1 MAFDFKK
8 LKDSVKA
15 YYKKSAEGVKSIFKG
30 NNDMTKQK
38 KKKKSLLEIMGF
50 EKIDSKNK
58 PPAKKKVVKKKTVG
72 KKASVKRPEPK
83 GKQGD
88 SHKTVR
94 TIKLRKS
101 HRRVVIG
108 RILWLVFIAGLVFLG
123 IFAYR
128 LTNNFVHDR
137 AETDIPVLVG
147 ELNETN
153 SFKLYIPRGSR
164 TSDIAE
170 ILIDNNIISD
180 DRVMGFTYFEL
191 YSRLMGNDGGYKS
204 GNHWINNSIDYDNP
218 VGYDML
224 IYILSQN
231 PIPNPTAKIFFAEGL
246 SFKQTIDR
254 FIEEEFLDADRFTEV
269 CNEYDFEYDFVSEI
283 PKNGRYNRL
292 EGYLFPDT
300 YIFDKTKPEEEA
312 IDKMLLNFDAKFK
325 DAYKD
330 RLDILGMTMDEII
343 IIASLIEREAQIDDD
358 RDIISG
364 VIYNRLNSSDSSLNY
379 LQIDATIQY
388 YLLNE
393 TGEVKEQLLTEDTLV
408 DSLYNTYK
416 YPGLPL
422 GPICNPGEKSIIA
435 ALYPDSHNYYYYV
448 AKGDG
453 SHAFASTLR
462 EHNNNVIKYQD

>member
-1 MAFDFKK
+1 MKNNFEKFKNGLKDKYKKCIEGLKK
-8 LKDSVKA
+8 L
-15 YYKKSAEGVKSIFKG
+15 FKG
-30 NNDMTKQK
+30 EKDMAKRK
-38 KKKKSLLEIMGF
+38 KKKKSLIEIMGF
-50 EKIDSKNK
+50 EK
-58 PPAKKKVVKKKTVG
+58 KKT
-72 KKASVKRPEPK
+72 KKNVNDKKSRELSSNNAN
-83 GKQGD
+83 
-88 SHKTVR
+88 HKTVR

-101 HRRVVIG
+101 HRRVIIG
-108 RILWLVFIAGLVFLG
+108 RVLWLAFLVALVFIGF
-123 IFAYR
+123 YSYH
-128 LTNNFVHDR
+128 LTNDFIHDR
-137 AETDIPVLVG
+137 NETDIPSLIG

-153 SFKLYIPRGSR
+153 SFKIFIPRGSR
-164 TSDIAE
+164 TADIAE
-170 ILIDNNIISD
+170 ILIENDIISD
-180 DRVMGFTYFEL
+180 KKIMDFTYFEL
-191 YSRLMGNDGGYKS
+191 YSKLMGNDGEYKS
-204 GNHWINNSIDYDNP
+204 GNHWINSSIDYDNP

-231 PIPNPTAKIFFAEGL
+231 PIPNPTATIFFAEGL
-246 SFKQTIDR
+246 TFKQTIDR
-254 FIEEEFLDADRFTEV
+254 FIEEEFLDPDRFTEV
-269 CNEYDFEYDFVSEI
+269 CNDYDFDYEFVSEI

-312 IDKMLLNFDAKFK
+312 IDKMLKNFEIKFK
-325 DAYKD
+325 DVYKE
-330 RLDILGMTMDEII
+330 RMEVLGLTIDEVI
-343 IIASLIEREAQIDDD
+343 IIASLIEREAQLNEE

-393 TGEVKEQLLTEDTLV
+393 TGEVKEYLLTEDTLV

-435 ALYPDSHNYYYYV
+435 ALYPETHNYYYYV

-462 EHNNNVIKYQD
+462 EHNNNVIKYQKKN

>member
-1 MAFDFKK
+1 MMFDFTK
-8 LKDSVKA
+8 LKNNIKTA
-15 YYKKSAEGVKSIFKG
+15 YKKSSDSLKNFFKG
-30 NNDMTKQK
+30 NDDMAKQK

-50 EKIDSKNK
+50 EKTNTKSSAKNK
-58 PPAKKKVVKKKTVG
+58 SVKKQTAKKKTPINKPVSKSTT
-72 KKASVKRPEPK
+72 
-83 GKQGD
+83 GD
-88 SHKTVR
+88 KHKTVR
-94 TIKLRKS
+94 TVKLRKS

-108 RILWLVFIAGLVFLG
+108 RIVWLAFIVGLVFLG
-123 IFAYR
+123 IFAYK
-128 LTNNFVHDR
+128 LTNNFIHDR
-137 AETDIPVLVG
+137 AETDIPALVG

-153 SFKLYIPRGSR
+153 SFKIFIPRGSR
-164 TSDIAE
+164 TADIVD
-170 ILIDNNIISD
+170 ILIENDIISD
-180 DRVMGFTYFEL
+180 DNVMGFTYFEL
-191 YSRLMGNDGGYKS
+191 YSKLMGNDGGYKS
-204 GNHWINNSIDYDNP
+204 GNHWINSSIEYDNP

-224 IYILSQN
+224 VYILSQN

-246 SFKQTIDR
+246 TFNQTIDR
-254 FIEEEFLDADRFTEV
+254 FIEEEFLDAERFTEV
-269 CNEYDFEYDFVSEI
+269 CNDYEFEYDFVSGI

-312 IDKMLLNFDAKFK
+312 IDKMLQNFELKFK
-325 DAYKD
+325 DVYKE
-330 RLDILGMTMDEII
+330 RLELIGMSMDEII

-408 DSLYNTYK
+408 NSLYNTYK

-435 ALYPDSHNYYYYV
+435 ALYPDTHNYYYYV